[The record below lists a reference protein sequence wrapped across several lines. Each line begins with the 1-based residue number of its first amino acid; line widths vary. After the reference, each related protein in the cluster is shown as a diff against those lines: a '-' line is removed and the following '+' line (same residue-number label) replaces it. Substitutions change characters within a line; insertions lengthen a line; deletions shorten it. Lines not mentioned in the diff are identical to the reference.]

1 MVIIVRAQFPPEG
14 AAEMGKRL
22 LEQKALPEYITMK
35 GPFIR
40 ASKAAGIQTI
50 TIYEIE
56 RAKLPDAF
64 ELIADRYV
72 GYFGIPGFSY
82 STDVWLEAGEALKM
96 VGIA

>member
-22 LEQKALPEYITMK
+22 LDQKALPDYIAMK
-35 GPFIR
+35 GPFIK
-40 ASKAAGIQTI
+40 ASDAVGIQTI
-50 TIYEIE
+50 TIYEFE

-72 GYFGIPGFSY
+72 SYFGIHGFSY
-82 STDVWLEAGEALKM
+82 STNVWLEAGEALKM